1 MGTHSLNISDDHKLI
16 NFNVPKYLITNLDSL
31 VRFKRVS
38 RTSMLVRL
46 MEDYIR
52 SERRLMEEDNSLN
65 QMIRDIEVRN
75 KNSMKKE
82 MIGLRREV
90 EEELEPPMVPYS
102 SDNRSW
108 DDYTNDQSNDDWS
121 DINGTDFLN
130 RLGR

>member
-16 NFNVPKYLITNLDSL
+16 NFNVPKYLITNFDSL

-108 DDYTNDQSNDDWS
+108 DDYINDQSNDDWS

>member
-16 NFNVPKYLITNLDSL
+16 NFNVPKYLITNFDSL

-82 MIGLRREV
+82 MMGLRREV

-121 DINGTDFLN
+121 DISGTDFLN

>member
-16 NFNVPKYLITNLDSL
+16 NFNVPKYLITNFDSL

-52 SERRLMEEDNSLN
+52 SERRLMEEDKSLN

-108 DDYTNDQSNDDWS
+108 DDYINDQSNDDWS

>member
-16 NFNVPKYLITNLDSL
+16 NFNVPKYLITNFDSL

-121 DINGTDFLN
+121 DISGTDFLN

>member
-1 MGTHSLNISDDHKLI
+1 
-16 NFNVPKYLITNLDSL
+16 
-31 VRFKRVS
+31 
-38 RTSMLVRL
+38 MLVRL

-108 DDYTNDQSNDDWS
+108 DDYINDQSNDDWS

>member
-16 NFNVPKYLITNLDSL
+16 NFNVPKYLITNFDSL